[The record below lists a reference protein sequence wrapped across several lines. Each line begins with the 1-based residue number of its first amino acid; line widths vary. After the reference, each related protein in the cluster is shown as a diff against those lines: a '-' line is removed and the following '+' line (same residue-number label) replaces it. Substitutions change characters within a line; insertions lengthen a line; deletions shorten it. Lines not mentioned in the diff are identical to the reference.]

1 MAIKPNRMI
10 YVTIDPKR
18 SGDIHYVE
26 DTTAAWRM
34 WADRRSEIKRM
45 LEKRFGGLVGAV
57 ELEMIRD
64 CCEYLTTCEDERFF
78 DECQRDGVAV
88 YGIGL
93 R

>member
-1 MAIKPNRMI
+1 
-10 YVTIDPKR
+10 
-18 SGDIHYVE
+18 
-26 DTTAAWRM
+26 
-34 WADRRSEIKRM
+34 
-45 LEKRFGGLVGAV
+45 
-57 ELEMIRD
+57 MIRD